1 MYVCV
6 CVCVSSQTE
15 DKARNGN
22 ENENRRCMWRCD
34 ETGDGERVTKKKKKK
49 KKGELKL
56 KQTDISDNNL
66 MRFDLRPPRQRLCGY
81 NRIISAEVLCE
92 NRKSHNRV
100 SKGRWQ
106 CKGKAVYVQVVKK
119 K

>member
-1 MYVCV
+1 
-6 CVCVSSQTE
+6 
-15 DKARNGN
+15 
-22 ENENRRCMWRCD
+22 
-34 ETGDGERVTKKKKKK
+34 
-49 KKGELKL
+49 L

-119 K
+119 KIIIQILCVVP

>member
-1 MYVCV
+1 
-6 CVCVSSQTE
+6 
-15 DKARNGN
+15 
-22 ENENRRCMWRCD
+22 
-34 ETGDGERVTKKKKKK
+34 
-49 KKGELKL
+49 
-56 KQTDISDNNL
+56 

-119 K
+119 KNNNTNIVCSAVIENLQ

>member
-1 MYVCV
+1 MVRGW
-6 CVCVSSQTE
+6 Q
-15 DKARNGN
+15 
-22 ENENRRCMWRCD
+22 
-34 ETGDGERVTKKKKKK
+34 KKKK

-100 SKGRWQ
+100 SKGWQQ
-106 CKGKAVYVQVVKK
+106 CKGRLSMCKLWKK